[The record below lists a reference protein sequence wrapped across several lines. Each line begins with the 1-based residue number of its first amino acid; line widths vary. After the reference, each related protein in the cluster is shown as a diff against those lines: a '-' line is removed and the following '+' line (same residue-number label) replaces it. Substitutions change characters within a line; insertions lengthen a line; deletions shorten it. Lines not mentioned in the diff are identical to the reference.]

1 MIHIFSVF
9 TLIIFYRCVR
19 EDVRGN
25 VCECARV
32 YHRLHQLHLMGHTS
46 DTSHLLG
53 LYLALTSINLGET
66 GSVGGECR
74 GEI

>member
-1 MIHIFSVF
+1 M
-9 TLIIFYRCVR
+9 
-19 EDVRGN
+19 RGN

-53 LYLALTSINLGET
+53 LYLAITSINLAE
-66 GSVGGECR
+66 SAPVGGKQFGSGYLFILKNYVYRPEP
-74 GEI
+74 